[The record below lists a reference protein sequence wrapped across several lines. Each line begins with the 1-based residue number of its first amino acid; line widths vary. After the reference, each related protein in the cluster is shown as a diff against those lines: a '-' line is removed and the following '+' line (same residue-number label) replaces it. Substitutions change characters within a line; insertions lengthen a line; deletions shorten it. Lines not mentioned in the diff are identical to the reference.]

1 MAGQRT
7 QYYVAAS
14 LDNYIADENESLQW
28 LFDNAGSDAS
38 DVTSADPDARPP
50 YEAFMEGVGALAM
63 GAATY
68 EWVLDEITEWPYT
81 DRPTWVFTHRDLR
94 IPDGADVRL
103 LQGSPKEHH
112 AAMLESAGD
121 RHLWMVG
128 GGRLASDFADDGLLD
143 DLLLTVVPV
152 VLGGGIP
159 LFARALPGPMR
170 LVETKVLHR
179 SLIELRYELT

>member
-28 LFDNAGSDAS
+28 LFDNAGADAS
-38 DVTSADPDARPP
+38 DVASTDPDARPP

-68 EWVLDEITEWPYT
+68 EWVLREISDWPYQQ
-81 DRPTWVFTHRDLR
+81 PTWVFTTRGSLDVMG
-94 IPDGADVRL
+94 DADVRFVE
-103 LQGSPKEHH
+103 GSPREHH
-112 AAMLESAGD
+112 AAMLDSAGGK
-121 RHLWMVG
+121 HLWCVG
-128 GGRLASDFADDGLLD
+128 GGKLASDFADEGLLD

-159 LFARALPGPMR
+159 LFARALPKPLE

-179 SLIELRYELT
+179 SLIELRYELA